1 MSQDQGYLYS
11 MFKMIIGVMC
21 LILCC
26 EYAYSYCV
34 HQAASFG
41 ILYVGDTLAWFL
53 AGFILFTEGLQG
65 YLRHLVAEAG
75 KAPLELEAQ
84 R

>member
-1 MSQDQGYLYS
+1 MSHEKGFLYS
-11 MFKMIIGVMC
+11 MLKMIIGVMC
-21 LILCC
+21 IILSC

-34 HQAASFG
+34 YQAASFG

-65 YLRHLVAEAG
+65 YLHYLVAQAT
-75 KAPLELEAQ
+75 KVPLELEAQ